1 MERVNQSP
9 EVYDFRQ
16 HDRIW
21 RRVNPALEPYPETAA
36 VAVPRPAALTA
47 APDQSAVVGMTA
59 AQESQLPGAEPNP
72 CCMGTEAAV
81 LLNVLEGY
89 IEEEWADRRWYL
101 ALSAQAPIWA
111 RQSLREMAED
121 EGGHARR
128 LMAVY
133 YLITGQSYRSGVV
146 CDRIV
151 TGDWRT
157 ALRQSYHEEV
167 CGGLNYARTAE
178 DTTDVCLAKLLN
190 ELSADEYRHA
200 DRLMAMLERSL
211 GRQNGC

>member
-1 MERVNQSP
+1 MERGNQSP

-16 HDRIW
+16 HDQIW
-21 RRVNPALEPYPETAA
+21 RRVQPALEPYPATET
-36 VAVPRPAALTA
+36 VTVQPADGLTA
-47 APDQSAVVGMTA
+47 R
-59 AQESQLPGAEPNP
+59 ESQLPGAEPDP
-72 CCMGTEAAV
+72 CCMGTEAAL

-101 ALSAQAPIWA
+101 ALSAQAPMWA
-111 RQSLREMAED
+111 RQSLREIAAE

-128 LMAVY
+128 LMAAY
-133 YLITGQSYRSGVV
+133 YLITGRNCQPRVICGAVS
-146 CDRIV
+146 

-167 CGGLNYARTAE
+167 CGGLNYARTAD

-200 DRLMAMLERSL
+200 DRLMSMLERSL
-211 GRQNGC
+211 GR